1 MMLVNVGGN
10 CMVKMLLHLEGLVV
24 LITSIALYGYFDF
37 SWLLFIILLFAP
49 DIAMLGY
56 LLSNQAGAI
65 TYNLFHTYVTPAV
78 VIVCGI
84 AFSSSIVQAVG
95 IIWFAHIG
103 LDRMFGYGLK
113 YVKHFKETHFGKV

>member
-1 MMLVNVGGN
+1 
-10 CMVKMLLHLEGLVV
+10 MVKILLHLEGLVV
-24 LITSIALYGYFDF
+24 LIASIALYGYFDF

-78 VIVCGI
+78 VIACGI
-84 AFSSSIVQAVG
+84 AFSSSIVLAVG
-95 IIWFAHIG
+95 IIWIAHIG
-103 LDRMFGYGLK
+103 LDRMLGYGLK